1 MEEDGFNG
9 DNDPAAL
16 LEVVVLLDE
25 TNRTVALYH
34 HKHFRGFNL
43 ELHLSAVTASIVQ
56 HLSNTC

>member
-25 TNRTVALYH
+25 DNLKMALDDPSTWRD
-34 HKHFRGFNL
+34 RG
-43 ELHLSAVTASIVQ
+43 AQCI
-56 HLSNTC
+56 